1 MNIDQVAGGT
11 NVPGVPVDV
20 FAMPSGM
27 RMRYDMPQ
35 PSLAECLTGYA
46 IYAASDRAPLVNWY
60 LPAPVMISVLID
72 AGPLTV
78 AIGNHRFGPLE
89 RASLYGPTSRAFRTV
104 PHGGIAV
111 GIGVSA
117 IGWSRMTSRLAGDFR
132 NKVVPLEALLGGDVA
147 RRLTMGLDALSDDSM
162 IKPLLDDVLAPV
174 FQRRHPQE
182 ELIRA
187 FAALTVTDG
196 VIEMQDVADRLG
208 IETHALRRLAT
219 RHFGMLPKM
228 LLRRARFLRS
238 FIRLIRPDGHVDYS
252 AIDSSYFDASH
263 FLRDATTFLGTTP
276 RRFLA
281 SETLFLK
288 ASLRARAAVIGT
300 PTQALHVTPP
310 PIGASVVIRPVR
322 EGRRQQEELPG

>member
-1 MNIDQVAGGT
+1 MNVDQVGGGT
-11 NVPGVPVDV
+11 SVPGVPDAA
-20 FAMPSGM
+20 FDMPAGM
-27 RMRYDMPQ
+27 KMRYDPAKA
-35 PSLAECLTGYA
+35 SLGECLTGYA
-46 IYAASDRAPLVNWY
+46 IYAASDPAPMVNWY
-60 LPAPVMISVLID
+60 LPAPVMISILVD
-72 AGPLTV
+72 AGPISV
-78 AIGNHRFGPLE
+78 SIGNHRFGPLE

-104 PHGGIAV
+104 THGGIAV

-117 IGWSRMTSRLAGDFR
+117 VGWSRMTARLAGDFR
-132 NKVVPLEALLGGDVA
+132 NRIVPLETLLGQDTV
-147 RRLTMGLDALSDDSM
+147 RRLTSGLDALTDDGM
-162 IKPLLDDVLAPV
+162 IKPLLDDMLAPL

-182 ELIRA
+182 DLIRA
-187 FAALTVTDG
+187 FTALTVTDG

-238 FIRLIRPDGHVDYS
+238 FIRIIRPDGQVDYS

-281 SETLFLK
+281 SDTVFLK

-300 PTQALHVTPP
+300 PTQALHV
-310 PIGASVVIRPVR
+310 ASVPPLPASVIRSLR
-322 EGRRQQEELPG
+322 DGRPIHDELTG